1 MRKITW
7 LTCLFIAFSGVIQL
21 AAAQITLDSTDVS
34 SLFGNTYQ
42 ISEFETSDTTGLR
55 SIIEASGEGQTY
67 DFTTING
74 FGSTS
79 SGNISFMEL
88 PADIPGA
95 TDTTFRHANFAIA
108 YDLSLAGSNTTTT
121 DSTVYAY
128 QQLTSTAL
136 KNVGFIIISQ
146 EDINNDGVS
155 PDTVRSHFHPLQL
168 NATFPLTFNS
178 SWQDSS
184 VFTFSFGSY
193 SSSTITKTETM
204 VDGWGTLKLP
214 GGKTF
219 DCLRLN
225 TMTIDIDSSYGL
237 PPYTTSTVTY
247 DTTRSYD
254 YITQTGWG
262 TTASIEVDNQGNP
275 MYAYYSIQSTGTAI
289 EKDGQD
295 AVVEGFRLKQ
305 NYPNP
310 FNPSTVITYNLPVVS
325 PVTLEI
331 YNTSGQLISTL
342 VNRTQNAGPHNVTFN
357 AEGLNSGVYFY
368 KLDAGSYSLTKKML
382 LIK

>member
-7 LTCLFIAFSGVIQL
+7 LTCLFIAMSGIIQL
-21 AAAQITLDSTDVS
+21 ATAQITLDSANVS

-42 ISEFETSDTTGLR
+42 ISEFETADTTGLR
-55 SIIEASGEGQTY
+55 SIIEASGEDQTY
-67 DFTTING
+67 DFTTISG
-74 FGSTS
+74 FNSTS

-95 TDTTFRHANFAIA
+95 TDTTFKHANFAIA
-108 YDLSLAGSNTTTT
+108 YDLSLAGSGTST

-146 EDINNDGVS
+146 QDINNDGIT

-168 NATFPLTFNS
+168 NATFPMTYNS
-178 SWQDSS
+178 TWQDSS
-184 VFTFSFGSY
+184 VFTFRFGSY
-193 SSSTITKTETM
+193 SSSTITKMETT
-204 VDGWGTLKLP
+204 VDGWGMLKLP

-225 TMTIDIDSSYGL
+225 TLTVEIDTTYGM
-237 PPYTTSTVTY
+237 PPYTSPTVTY

-262 TTASIEVDNQGNP
+262 TTANIEVDSQGNP
-275 MYAYYSIQSTGTAI
+275 TYAYYSIQSTGTAI

-310 FNPSTVITYNLPVVS
+310 FNPSTVISYNLPKAS
-325 PVTLEI
+325 PVSLEI

-342 VNRTQNAGPHNVTFN
+342 VNRTQNAGLHNVTFN

-368 KLDAGSYSLTKKML
+368 KLNAGSSSITKKML